1 MLFVRLKK
9 TTTFGTKIYR
19 EFIMKKI
26 KVILLLTALLASLCA
41 KSQCKQ
47 RFVYECALQNQGLI
61 FLKEFNTKFSSGKI
75 QKHRV
80 ILNKGFM
87 YTLQL
92 CNPSDTQYLAENN
105 SSEATGLSVNS
116 MLSLYDNNNNIL
128 ATTNQNFKFTFFC
141 NKTGVYW
148 VHIMP
153 LSPKT
158 TCAVGILSVM
168 KR

>member
-1 MLFVRLKK
+1 MAAMLICVD
-9 TTTFGTKIYR
+9 
-19 EFIMKKI
+19 
-26 KVILLLTALLASLCA
+26 ASA
-41 KSQCKQ
+41 QCKQ
-47 RFVYECALQNQGLI
+47 RFVYECALQNPGLI

-75 QKHRV
+75 QKHKV
-80 ILNKGFM
+80 FLNKGFM

-92 CNPSDTQYLAENN
+92 CNPSDDIYLEGNTTK
-105 SSEATGLSVNS
+105 STGLAVNS

-128 ATTNQNFKFTFFC
+128 ATTNQEFKFTFYC
-141 NKTGVYW
+141 PKTDVYW

-168 KR
+168 KK